1 MKKFRSVTFVI
12 CVFLVALLT
21 LTTGVA
27 IAKSLD
33 DMIICEKFEGST
45 DSFYLRSATVVKDNV
60 IGDNASLLCKSASEW
75 NDFVTFK
82 ASIAPNKT
90 YTVAFR
96 YNFINV
102 TSGAFAYVNIKSS
115 SDVDNAAYLGFDNN
129 GAVTSFGANY
139 IGASFDKGFY
149 RTTAF
154 VTFTVGGAS
163 DYTLVFGAKG
173 TVGYLLDDVTM
184 TEGSEPSLLD
194 SVFVPCDKLIFD
206 EDFEDG
212 YGVLN
217 GIDGNFAPQGKLAY
231 VEGDVIDGKYSVCV
245 ESSNN
250 TTVWLCGSGKNVKL
264 ATNEVYTLLF
274 RVKSSGNARLCVAVV
289 SDKHGQKSTLANFDK
304 QGKMYSDLSYNV
316 ASYVTVPSD
325 DYREIRIIFTTPSE
339 GNLQLRFGAQDGKIS
354 VDNVR
359 LYKNAADVSF
369 DDKAKFVGGGREQP
383 ILSLPKANKPA
394 VQAHYKHGTAVNTV
408 NFVFD
413 EYVLSTAE
421 LNKNVSLLVDGRRT
435 ECNCSFD
442 VESRTL
448 KVDWDAETSKYKY
461 ISLMVSGGAF
471 ANADD
476 LCNEKINVAFFNGS
490 DDVKAFVDA
499 WEQVQYGDE
508 QTRKVAT
515 KTALEAYAA
524 LSDKEYFVKAYES
537 VKKLYDWYAEQE
549 APSNPSED
557 KPQTEKNGCVSV
569 VGGIELTTAA
579 LSVSVA
585 AIACKKRKKNTTKRS

>member
-1 MKKFRSVTFVI
+1 MKKFRSVAFVI
-12 CVFLVALLT
+12 CVCLVVLLT

-33 DMIICEKFEGST
+33 EMIICEKFEGST

-60 IGDNASLLCKSASEW
+60 IGDNASLLCKSSSEW

-82 ASIAPNKT
+82 ASITPNKT

-96 YNFINV
+96 YNFVNV

-184 TEGSEPSLLD
+184 TEGAEPSLLD
-194 SVFVPCDKLIFD
+194 SVFVPRDKLIFD
-206 EDFEDG
+206 EDFEGG

-231 VEGDVIDGKYSVCV
+231 VEGDVIDGKYSVCA
-245 ESSNN
+245 ESLNN
-250 TTVWLCGSGKNVKL
+250 TMVWLCGSGNNVKL

-383 ILSLPKANKPA
+383 ILSLPQANKPTA
-394 VQAHYKHGTAVNTV
+394 QARYNGGSVVGTLSV
-408 NFVFD
+408 VFD
-413 EYVLSTAE
+413 EFVLPVKEISKVVT
-421 LNKNVSLLVDGRRT
+421 LTVDDKRT
-435 ECNCSFD
+435 DCEATFD
-442 VESRTL
+442 MDDRTL
-448 KVDWDAETSKYKY
+448 SVTWDGTASKYKY
-461 ISLMVSGGAF
+461 VTLTIADGAF
-471 ANADD
+471 ENADE
-476 LCNEKINVAFFNGS
+476 LANEKITVNFFNGS

-508 QTRKVAT
+508 QARKAAT
-515 KTALEAYAA
+515 QKAMEAYAR
-524 LSDKEYFVKAYES
+524 LTDKEYFAEAYEQ
-537 VKKLYDWYAEQE
+537 VKKLSDWYAQQGK
-549 APSNPSED
+549 PND
-557 KPQTEKNGCVSV
+557 KPADDKPSDDQKGCFSV
-569 VGGIELTTAA
+569 VGAVGGTALA
-579 LSVSVA
+579 VA
-585 AIACKKRKKNTTKRS
+585 VGSAAVACGKRKKHD

>member
-1 MKKFRSVTFVI
+1 MKKFRSIAFVI
-12 CVFLVALLT
+12 CVCLVVLLT

-27 IAKSLD
+27 VAKSLD

-82 ASIAPNKT
+82 VSIAPNKT

-96 YNFINV
+96 YNFVNV

-184 TEGSEPSLLD
+184 TEGTEPSLLD
-194 SVFVPCDKLIFD
+194 SVFVPRDKLIFD

-231 VEGDVIDGKYSVCV
+231 VEGDVIDGKYSVCA

-250 TTVWLCGSGKNVKL
+250 TTVWLCGSGNKVKL

-304 QGKMYSDLSYNV
+304 QGRMYSDLSYNV

-383 ILSLPKANKPA
+383 ILSLPQANKPTI
-394 VQAHYKHGTAVNTV
+394 QAHYKHGVAVNTV
-408 NFVFD
+408 DFVFD

-442 VESRTL
+442 VGSRTL
-448 KVDWDAETSKYKY
+448 KVDWDAEPSKYKY
-461 ISLMVSGGAF
+461 ISLTVSGGAF
-471 ANADD
+471 VNADD

-499 WEQVQYGDE
+499 WDQVQYGDE
-508 QTRKVAT
+508 QTRKAAT

-537 VKKLYDWYAEQE
+537 VKKLSDWYAEQDM
-549 APSNPSED
+549 PSNPSED

-569 VGGIELTTAA
+569 IGGAGLTAAA

-585 AIACKKRKKNTTKRS
+585 AIACIKRKKNTTKRS